1 MSLPDDVISL
11 LRDEA
16 YLDLCRNALKD
27 AMERLIAEKQ
37 QVTETRP
44 PFGILA
50 SKKQREEF
58 ETSMQTVLDT
68 EAAIEARLGKLE
80 AIERW
85 LKAAIRD
92 RLRDYLKQAS
102 ENYRRSGKIAE
113 AVKAWDRLIEHYGEQ
128 LLALARN
135 IKNVSVSFAGAVGG
149 MRSAFGD
156 RAQAFAELRMGADSL
171 DRTAVQ
177 LESLSRTM
185 GMYAANS
192 SLQGCAADGNPH
204 QGRREALGRQP
215 GPQHDRDALP
225 AAQQMESDARAIVSK
240 KLTELH
246 ASAVA
251 SLEAIETIDGQELD
265 NYWEVLRAHALA
277 HYVQERDVDEV
288 LNELPQRALRRRQQS
303 SAVRRAIRARPIPT
317 ATNASL
323 KRRTFR
329 RPAGRAA
336 RFAHLPLSSI
346 SLSFSTLG
354 RITTEQ

>member
-27 AMERLIAEKQ
+27 AMERLVTEKQ

-177 LESLSRTM
+177 LDSLSRTM
-185 GMYAANS
+185 GMYSANS
-192 SLQGCAADGNPH
+192 SYKDVQLMEIPIKGAVSWVDNL
-204 QGRREALGRQP
+204 AL
-215 GPQHDRDALP
+215 QHDRDALP
-225 AAQQMESDARAIVSK
+225 AAQQMESDARGIVSK

-251 SLEAIETIDGQELD
+251 SLEAIETIDAQELD

-288 LNELPQRALRRRQQS
+288 LNELNERYVVANIERRQRAIESQADPYGHER
-303 SAVRRAIRARPIPT
+303 
-317 ATNASL
+317 
-323 KRRTFR
+323 
-329 RPAGRAA
+329 
-336 RFAHLPLSSI
+336 
-346 SLSFSTLG
+346 
-354 RITTEQ
+354 